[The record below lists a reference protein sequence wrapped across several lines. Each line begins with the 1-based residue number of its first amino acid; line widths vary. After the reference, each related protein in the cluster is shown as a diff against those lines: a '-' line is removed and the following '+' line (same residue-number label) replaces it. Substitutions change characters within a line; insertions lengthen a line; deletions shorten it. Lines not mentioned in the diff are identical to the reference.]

1 MSILNFFLAPLIFST
16 FWVLVYDSNLDFR
29 SKISRIFSD
38 YCFHCQAMCFP
49 SSTFY
54 IYFAIPFSNLF
65 YGIFGVYYCIKG
77 KEKVRKLSIFR
88 NYSMDGSE
96 LPFLTLFEQFSQ
108 ALPQFVIAS
117 FFCISNSDNYFPIT
131 YATLILSAGSFVTGL
146 ITTFSVGRSIFMK
159 LCDAEFMR
167 IKVYNYDNEFF
178 EGRSPERKLSPIYHQ
193 LDILNT
199 QAQQLNPDDEIFETN
214 DVYM

>member
-1 MSILNFFLAPLIFST
+1 M
-16 FWVLVYDSNLDFR
+16 
-29 SKISRIFSD
+29 SRIFSD

-54 IYFAIPFSNLF
+54 VYFAIPFSNLF
-65 YGIFGVYYCIKG
+65 YGIYGVYYCIKG
-77 KEKVRKLSIFR
+77 KEKIRKLDIFR
-88 NYSMDGSE
+88 NYAMDGSE
-96 LPFLTLFEQFSQ
+96 LPFLTLFEQFFQ

-117 FFCISNSDNYFPIT
+117 FFYISNSNNYFPVT

-146 ITTFSVGRSIFMK
+146 ITTFTVGRSIFMK

-167 IKVYNYDNEFF
+167 IKVYNYDNAFF
-178 EGRSPERKLSPIYHQ
+178 EGRSPERKLSPIYNYS
-193 LDILNT
+193 DILNT
-199 QAQQLNPDDEIFETN
+199 QAQQLNQDEEIFETN